1 MVLLCTL
8 GCLQLK
14 AEKNK
19 FNDGAEKNESV
30 SPFTLNPSGSS
41 FEGITESGF
50 FVHFGIV
57 IPSKNYFFP
66 VEFDNDSDFKYGIG
80 PCLELGHMFR
90 ITELDDNIAIG
101 IRGTWFSALY
111 TKLKIDD
118 TTSLD
123 ALQGSIM
130 RAGPYF
136 TYGLS
141 DEIAIDAYYQIGP
154 AVLVDI
160 YEDEGDPYLGATHS
174 IGIGFRFN
182 VLSVGMDYNF
192 GNLKYI
198 GDNEFIDPDIRFRTN
213 HMRLYVGVKI

>member
-1 MVLLCTL
+1 MKKPILLIVLCTL

-19 FNDGAEKNESV
+19 FNDGTEKNKSV
-30 SPFTLNPSGSS
+30 SPYTLNPSGSS

-101 IRGTWFSALY
+101 IRGTWFSAFY
-111 TKLKIDD
+111 TNFKIDD
-118 TTSLD
+118 TTSFD
-123 ALQGSIM
+123 AMQGSIL

-141 DEIAIDAYYQIGP
+141 DEIGIDVYYQIGP
-154 AVLVDI
+154 AILVDLF
-160 YEDEGDPYLGATHS
+160 DEGFPFWEQL
-174 IGIGFRFN
+174 
-182 VLSVGMDYNF
+182 
-192 GNLKYI
+192 
-198 GDNEFIDPDIRFRTN
+198 IR
-213 HMRLYVGVKI
+213 